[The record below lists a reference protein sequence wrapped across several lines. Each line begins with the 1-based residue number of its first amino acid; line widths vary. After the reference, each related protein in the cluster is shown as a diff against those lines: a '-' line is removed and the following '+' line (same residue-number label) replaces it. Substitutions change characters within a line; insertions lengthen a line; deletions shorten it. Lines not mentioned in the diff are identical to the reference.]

1 MREGSRKDSSV
12 WVKDQAELERK
23 VALLYGKG
31 HSGSGCGWR
40 LQSYLP
46 FKKVNP
52 VLPYTVVTVLSPLW
66 PHRNC
71 LLLAGADSPEA

>member
-52 VLPYTVVTVLSPLW
+52 APTHCCHGAESPV
-66 PHRNC
+66 
-71 LLLAGADSPEA
+71 ASPELSASSRR